1 MAVTSVQLV
10 RVLLALAAVDVLLW
24 WLGPKGEDEDRG
36 EESQE
41 QDAPAESTGYAED
54 LKRLGV
60 AIPWGV
66 LGGLAGILSQAPA
79 GGIIGALVGSAAFRL
94 LTGRPVSVRAFQ
106 FVVQVLAGA
115 VIGLQVSGEF
125 FGQLARLAGAGAL
138 IVSVQMLLWPLMS
151 WMLVR
156 LFGYYDL
163 ATATLASTPGGLNGV
178 VATASEAEAD
188 EVVVT
193 FVHLVRLS
201 TIVVV
206 VPVLV
211 ALFFR

>member
-1 MAVTSVQLV
+1 MASVQLV
-10 RVLLALAAVDVLLW
+10 RVLSAITAVDVLLW
-24 WLGPKGEDEDRG
+24 WLGPKDEDEDKG

-41 QDAPAESTGYAED
+41 QNTPTESTGYAED

-60 AIPWGV
+60 ALPWGV
-66 LGGLAGILSQAPA
+66 GGLAGILSQAPA
-79 GGIIGALVGSAAFRL
+79 GGIIGALFGSAAFRL
-94 LTGRPVSVRAFQ
+94 LTGKPVPVRRLQ
-106 FVVQVLAGA
+106 LTVQVLAGA

-125 FGQLARLAGAGAL
+125 FDQFARLAGAGAL
-138 IVSVQMLLWPLMS
+138 IVSVQMLLWPFMS
-151 WMLVR
+151 WVLAR
-156 LFGYYDL
+156 LFDYDL
-163 ATATLASTPGGLNGV
+163 ATAILASTPGGLSGD